1 VIEYCQEKQ
10 LTIKQNK
17 MEKNPTGQREQK
29 ESVQQPAAQPT
40 AEPQQ
45 KRSSN
50 KVVLIIVAVVVFL
63 GIVALAGG
71 YFVMRSIKAK
81 VSQKIGQSIG
91 ENMAEKA
98 IEQATGQKADVS
110 ADGNNVSIKTDS
122 GTFSASGEGT
132 IKLPSDFPS
141 DVFTYSDAKITF
153 ATSTPA
159 NAADGTKASFM
170 IGYTVNQSVADV
182 VAKYKAELAKNGWT
196 VGTEANYGAMM
207 IDFKKGNRDVALT
220 VGDSQGDKTGSTG
233 VSITGSEN

>member
-1 VIEYCQEKQ
+1 
-10 LTIKQNK
+10 
-17 MEKNPTGQREQK
+17 MEQNPTEQGEQK

-40 AEPQQ
+40 AGPQQ
-45 KRSSN
+45 KKSSN
-50 KVVLIIVAVVVFL
+50 KIILIIVAVVVVL
-63 GIVALAGG
+63 GVVALAGG
-71 YFVMRSIKAK
+71 YFVMRSIKVK

-98 IEQATGQKADVS
+98 IEKATGQKADVNT
-110 ADGNNVSIKTDS
+110 DNNSVSIKTDS
-122 GTFSASGEGT
+122 GTFAASESGT

-141 DVFTYSDAKITF
+141 DIFTYPDAKITF

-170 IGYTVNQSVADV
+170 IGYTVNQSISDV
-182 VAKYKAELAKNGWT
+182 VAKYKAEMAKNGWT
-196 VGTEANYGAMM
+196 AGTEANYGAMM
-207 IDFKKGNRDVALT
+207 IDFKKGNKDVSVT